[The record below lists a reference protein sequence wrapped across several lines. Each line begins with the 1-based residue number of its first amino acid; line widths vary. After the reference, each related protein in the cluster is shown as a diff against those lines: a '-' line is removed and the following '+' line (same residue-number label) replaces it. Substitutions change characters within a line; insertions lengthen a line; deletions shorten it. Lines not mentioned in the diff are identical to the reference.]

1 MAYHFNPP
9 PGWDVPEGFTPED
22 GWTPEP
28 TWPAAPA
35 GWEFWLPDTVAPPP
49 PPDPPPASSAA
60 GQAAQSASAK
70 MSGMFRSLK
79 TKAQDE
85 DWMGKAKS
93 AASSAASTAK
103 DATAQM
109 TAKAKEAD
117 QSTLDKLG
125 PMPEGAI
132 WRGVSHE
139 SGRNSVVTLYPDRI
153 ERYKAASKTS
163 LTGMLA
169 GGPQDVEVIPT
180 KSVSS
185 VQVKRGAWYHDVTIF
200 ASGNTIILSLDATE
214 AEKVRGLVMDQVLH
228 GSSHPAPAP
237 AAPSPPSGDD
247 ILEQVRKLGE
257 LRDLG
262 ILTQEEFDAKKAEL
276 LARI

>member
-1 MAYHFNPP
+1 MAYRFNPP

-22 GWTPEP
+22 GWTPDP
-28 TWPAAPA
+28 TWPAAPD

-49 PPDPPPASSAA
+49 PPGPPPTSSA
-60 GQAAQSASAK
+60 GQAAQSAGAK

-117 QSTLDKLG
+117 QANLDKLG

-139 SGRNSVVTLYPDRI
+139 AGRNSVVTLYPDRI

-228 GSSHPAPAP
+228 GSSHPEPAP
-237 AAPSPPSGDD
+237 AAPAPPSGDD

-276 LARI
+276 LARM